1 MRVQVYESRDQGVSG
16 KLGAPRARMAA
27 ARLRGWENFS
37 NAALGND
44 DSMVLENRLR
54 RIDRNDPAGFYD
66 EGGRFGQAVLLR
78 K

>member
-1 MRVQVYESRDQGVSG
+1 MRVQVDESRDQGVSG
-16 KLGAPRARMAA
+16 KLGAPRARVAA

-44 DSMVLENRLR
+44 DGMVLEDRMR
-54 RIDRNDPAGFYD
+54 RFDRNDPAGFYD
-66 EGGRFGQAVLLR
+66 EGGRLGQTVLG